1 MHSSLA
7 MGNVN
12 TTDHSCDHTL
22 TVLPASFKPPSSNDA
37 SLSECRSVLSFRPGI
52 ASTVTVP
59 VDCVLNTVDAS
70 RPHKACIRFKIRSS
84 VNSQVVLGLGR
95 VHGSAR
101 PVFIDGTFA
110 NVTLGRVIHDN
121 RVQPDIVLPI
131 SNEEGEVRICIDVY
145 NSIVRYSITNL
156 DNASSSPII
165 NLSLNNALPTTV
177 MPMVGILSSGI
188 GGVTMT
194 ILPLGYPP
202 ATNTPAA
209 LCGACFDGN
218 STFGPVEISSNGT
231 VAHRG
236 KTDSNCVVLLNQ
248 IMKRGKHTWTLKVSK
263 DFGSSICLGIARH
276 PLKISQDYENT
287 RRQIYTH
294 QDLMLW
300 RSYRGLLYANG
311 DQLDHSLE
319 SIAWTE
325 REHVLVKFILDLNRG
340 ELEII
345 RNGKSLGIAFRNVKG
360 PVCPAVVFYA
370 SYEKEVELV
379 HYGKGNAVSEELNNI
394 TDSDGVSSS
403 VVPGNLPCRSGSA
416 PAQVPTPPVSQG
428 SVATPIF
435 NIPVTSSP
443 TNSSHTGRLDSQT
456 DSNLDFSSNT
466 SPVTNNLSETD
477 TTERSRLA
485 HHDPGAIFDAA
496 SKYGSLSISNNG
508 LSLSRTQQDQGNA
521 YCLLNKVCSRGYVY
535 RWSFKINT
543 DQGASTCFG
552 ITSEPVETC
561 SAGEFIFQS
570 KSMWLC
576 RSYEGS
582 LYMKGTQ
589 LTKRFAEF
597 WMDDNTVEL
606 TLDLSNNVLHYSING
621 SNQGVAFCNLGVHD
635 RTYRPVVA
643 FYASMEKKV
652 TLLKFEKL
660 SGGRERQVSLS
671 DGINDLSVQMDAVAV
686 NTDSSSMDSTQQ
698 SSPRILICIVCSA
711 EGNNVEVLPCKHTV
725 YCPTHAQTADN
736 CIVCGVKITG
746 VWNVFS

>member
-22 TVLPASFKPPSSNDA
+22 TVLPASFKPPSSNDV

-276 PLKISQDYENT
+276 PLKISQDYDNT

-340 ELEII
+340 ELKII

-394 TDSDGVSSS
+394 TDS
-403 VVPGNLPCRSGSA
+403 
-416 PAQVPTPPVSQG
+416 
-428 SVATPIF
+428 
-435 NIPVTSSP
+435 
-443 TNSSHTGRLDSQT
+443 
-456 DSNLDFSSNT
+456 
-466 SPVTNNLSETD
+466 
-477 TTERSRLA
+477 
-485 HHDPGAIFDAA
+485 HDPGAIFDAA

-521 YCLLNKVCSRGYVY
+521 YCLLNKVCSRGHVY

-621 SNQGVAFCNLGVHD
+621 SNQGVAFCNLGDHN

-660 SGGRERQVSLS
+660 SGGREGQVSLS
-671 DGINDLSVQMDAVAV
+671 DSINDLSVQMDAVAV